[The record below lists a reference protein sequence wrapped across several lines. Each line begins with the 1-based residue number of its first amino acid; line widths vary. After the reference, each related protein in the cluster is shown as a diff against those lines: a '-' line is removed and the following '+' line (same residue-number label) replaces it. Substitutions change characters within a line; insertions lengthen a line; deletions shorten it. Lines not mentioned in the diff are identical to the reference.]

1 MFVKL
6 SLIVLYVFFYLRKYM
21 LFWYL
26 NRLKWVKIEIVKKFL
41 EIDFF

>member
-21 LFWYL
+21 LLWYL